1 MSFLK
6 KLFGS
11 QKPRTLLDEA
21 KETAGKAV
29 VYGYRRIAKER
40 GCAPTQ
46 KTSDDKI
53 IEIYSKVVSS
63 FQKVAATKNERI
75 PAVYLNTIALK
86 FYQVYELAGDAFLDE
101 HLDYEINLYKTS
113 GLRNDYK
120 QELKLI

>member
-1 MSFLK
+1 MSFFK

-29 VYGYRRIAKER
+29 IYGYRRIAKER

-53 IEIYSKVVSS
+53 IEIYSKVLSS
-63 FQKVAATKNERI
+63 FQKAAATKNERI
-75 PAVYLNTIALK
+75 PAIYLNTIALK
-86 FYQVYELAGDAFLDE
+86 FFQVYELAGDAFFDE

-113 GLRNDYK
+113 GLRDDYK
-120 QELKLI
+120 QDIKLI

>member
-1 MSFLK
+1 MSFFK

-11 QKPRTLLDEA
+11 HKPRTLWDTT
-21 KETAGKAV
+21 KEIATNAV
-29 VYGYRRIAKER
+29 IYGYRKIGKER

-53 IEIYSKVVSS
+53 IEIYSKIVSS
-63 FQKVAATKNERI
+63 FQKAASEKNERI
-75 PAVYLNTIALK
+75 PAVYLNFIALK
-86 FYQVYELAGDAFLDE
+86 FLQVYELAGDAFVDE

-120 QELKLI
+120 QELNLL